1 MSALSLL
8 SGVKRKSG
16 LRAVTSVVDLGCVN
30 VRARKARRMVFCIV
44 LSRQPSPALL
54 FFKLIEVE
62 TKFPFANSIS
72 EFSRSQDPYRKSSG
86 ALKSGEQ
93 GGGRRREFPRSRRV
107 MLFAILLVSDL

>member
-30 VRARKARRMVFCIV
+30 VRARKARRIVFSIV

-72 EFSRSQDPYRKSSG
+72 AFSRGQDPQQSFGLSRVTVWR
-86 ALKSGEQ
+86 LFVR
-93 GGGRRREFPRSRRV
+93 GGRRSHLKSPCGVS
-107 MLFAILLVSDL
+107 LPGLLL